1 MKMILDGWD
10 GDPDSLRAETV
21 TGVCRFVDLYRGEY
35 DPKRAVKRFRTV
47 DPLKIYRD
55 GKAMGDNLPGYKK
68 YLYQVLTDLQRGQQ
82 EGCAADE
89 VLRRKIPMRYESKD
103 KKPYRQPG
111 TVKNWIY
118 RRGDIYLA
126 NLNPF
131 KGSEQGG
138 TRPVLVLS
146 NDIGN
151 FYSTLITIAPITSQL
166 KKVEQPTHVLLEN
179 VRGLSS
185 ESMVCLEQIH
195 AIDKLRILKYLG
207 KISKEQMSAVEDAAL
222 ESLGMPIPE
231 CVEAP

>member
-1 MKMILDGWD
+1 
-10 GDPDSLRAETV
+10 
-21 TGVCRFVDLYRGEY
+21 
-35 DPKRAVKRFRTV
+35 
-47 DPLKIYRD
+47 
-55 GKAMGDNLPGYKK
+55 
-68 YLYQVLTDLQRGQQ
+68 
-82 EGCAADE
+82 
-89 VLRRKIPMRYESKD
+89 MRYESKE

-131 KGSEQGG
+131 
-138 TRPVLVLS
+138 
-146 NDIGN
+146 IGN

>member
-1 MKMILDGWD
+1 M
-10 GDPDSLRAETV
+10 
-21 TGVCRFVDLYRGEY
+21 TG
-35 DPKRAVKRFRTV
+35 
-47 DPLKIYRD
+47 
-55 GKAMGDNLPGYKK
+55 
-68 YLYQVLTDLQRGQQ
+68 
-82 EGCAADE
+82 
-89 VLRRKIPMRYESKD
+89 MR
-103 KKPYRQPG
+103 
-111 TVKNWIY
+111 KNWVY

-179 VRGLSS
+179 VKGLSS

>member
-1 MKMILDGWD
+1 M
-10 GDPDSLRAETV
+10 
-21 TGVCRFVDLYRGEY
+21 
-35 DPKRAVKRFRTV
+35 
-47 DPLKIYRD
+47 
-55 GKAMGDNLPGYKK
+55 
-68 YLYQVLTDLQRGQQ
+68 
-82 EGCAADE
+82 
-89 VLRRKIPMRYESKD
+89 
-103 KKPYRQPG
+103 
-111 TVKNWIY
+111 
-118 RRGDIYLA
+118 
-126 NLNPF
+126 
-131 KGSEQGG
+131 
-138 TRPVLVLS
+138 LVLS

-185 ESMVCLEQIH
+185 ESLVCLEQIH

>member
-1 MKMILDGWD
+1 
-10 GDPDSLRAETV
+10 
-21 TGVCRFVDLYRGEY
+21 
-35 DPKRAVKRFRTV
+35 
-47 DPLKIYRD
+47 
-55 GKAMGDNLPGYKK
+55 
-68 YLYQVLTDLQRGQQ
+68 
-82 EGCAADE
+82 
-89 VLRRKIPMRYESKD
+89 MRYESRN
-103 KKPYRQPG
+103 KKLNRQPG

-179 VRGLSS
+179 VALGVLSVRTFD
-185 ESMVCLEQIH
+185 VCRSVC
-195 AIDKLRILKYLG
+195 ALRRRWR
-207 KISKEQMSAVEDAAL
+207 V
-222 ESLGMPIPE
+222 
-231 CVEAP
+231 

>member
-1 MKMILDGWD
+1 
-10 GDPDSLRAETV
+10 
-21 TGVCRFVDLYRGEY
+21 
-35 DPKRAVKRFRTV
+35 
-47 DPLKIYRD
+47 
-55 GKAMGDNLPGYKK
+55 
-68 YLYQVLTDLQRGQQ
+68 
-82 EGCAADE
+82 
-89 VLRRKIPMRYESKD
+89 MRYESRI
-103 KKPYRQPG
+103 KKHNRQPG

-151 FYSTLITIAPITSQL
+151 FYSSLITIAPITSQL
-166 KKVEQPTHVLLEN
+166 KKIQQPTHVMLDN
-179 VRGLSS
+179 VRGLST

-195 AIDKLRILKYLG
+195 AIDKMRILKYLG
-207 KISKEQMSAVEDAAL
+207 KISKDQMSAVEDAAL

-231 CVEAP
+231 CVDAP

>member
-1 MKMILDGWD
+1 
-10 GDPDSLRAETV
+10 
-21 TGVCRFVDLYRGEY
+21 
-35 DPKRAVKRFRTV
+35 
-47 DPLKIYRD
+47 
-55 GKAMGDNLPGYKK
+55 
-68 YLYQVLTDLQRGQQ
+68 
-82 EGCAADE
+82 
-89 VLRRKIPMRYESKD
+89 MRYESKD
-103 KKPYRQPG
+103 KKSYRQPG

-126 NLNPF
+126 NLTPF

-179 VRGLSS
+179 VKGLNS